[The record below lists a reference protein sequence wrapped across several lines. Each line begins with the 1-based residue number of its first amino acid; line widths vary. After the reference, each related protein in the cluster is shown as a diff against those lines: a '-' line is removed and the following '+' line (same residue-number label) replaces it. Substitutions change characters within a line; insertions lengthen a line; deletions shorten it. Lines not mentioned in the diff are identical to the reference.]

1 MLFHEKCRKK
11 TQVILATVLVAE
23 KFLIDA
29 LSGLLPK
36 PMKLS
41 KSVLPGFAA
50 MILEL
55 PLGIKGHSL
64 QCLRTAMNQ
73 NMSKHTRGVP

>member
-1 MLFHEKCRKK
+1 MKSAEKK

-55 PLGIKGHSL
+55 P
-64 QCLRTAMNQ
+64 
-73 NMSKHTRGVP
+73 SKAIVYNAYGRL